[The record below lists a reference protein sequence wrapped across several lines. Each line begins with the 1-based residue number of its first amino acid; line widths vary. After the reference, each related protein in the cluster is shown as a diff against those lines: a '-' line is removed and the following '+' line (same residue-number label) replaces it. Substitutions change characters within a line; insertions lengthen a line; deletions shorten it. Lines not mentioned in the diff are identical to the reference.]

1 MTLLRSRVKLTLM
14 KKLSTYLF
22 LILFSFSAP
31 SFADDISDFQIE
43 GISIGDSALEH
54 FSEDKIKNNTMI
66 DYYKDMKDFP
76 FIAIEI
82 NEPTSLSTY
91 TGIQFHV
98 KKNDKKYKIYNI
110 NGFDFYDNDIQDCYK
125 KQKEIDKKFSA
136 LFKDAKRRETKFKL
150 SADKSGKSITKQ
162 IYYTFKSGD
171 GAVIACYDWS
181 DEITKTRNW
190 TDNMEIALDK
200 KEFKDAF

>member
-1 MTLLRSRVKLTLM
+1 M

-22 LILFSFSAP
+22 LFLFSFSAP

-54 FSEDKIKNNTMI
+54 FSEDKIKNNTMT

-82 NEPTSLSTY
+82 NEPTSFPTY
-91 TGIQFHV
+91 AGIQFHV

-110 NGFDFYDNDIQDCYK
+110 NGFDFYYNDIQGCYK
-125 KQKEIDKKFSA
+125 KQKEIDKEIKE
-136 LFKDAKRRETKFKL
+136 LFIDLQRDVYDYKHG
-150 SADKSGKSITKQ
+150 ADKTGNSMEKDI
-162 IYYTFKSGD
+162 IYTFKSRDEIGT
-171 GAVIACYDWS
+171 AVI
-181 DEITKTRNW
+181 NW
-190 TDNMEIALDK
+190 G
-200 KEFKDAF
+200 KEFESKGKKDHLQVFVDSKDYAKFLKVDAW